1 MRRGTNVLNAEN
13 IRLVHGNIRTG
24 HEAVRGVFL
33 RVQRG
38 ELLGLLGPNGAGK
51 TSLVSVLT
59 GLRLPTSG
67 RVLLD
72 GQPLSANRSDLR
84 ARIGLAPQETALYG
98 ALTGMENMRFFG
110 SLYGLHGESLEL
122 RATHILESLGL
133 LPWAQ
138 RAASTYSGGML
149 RRLNLAVALVHD
161 PEILFLDEPTV
172 GVDPQSRA
180 LLFDRIKALHRE
192 GRTIIYTSHHLEEV
206 EALCPRLAI
215 MDHGQII
222 ACEALNVLLAEQ
234 PGSVSA
240 TCAKVPDTLAQLLA
254 EKTAGH
260 WLNTD
265 DGFVVECLDP
275 AGKATM
281 MVETLLAHGVR
292 PERLVV
298 RPADL
303 QSVFLRL
310 TGRGMRD
317 G

>member
-1 MRRGTNVLNAEN
+1 MRRGAIVLIAEN
-13 IRLVHGNIRTG
+13 IRLVHGNPRSG
-24 HEAVRGVFL
+24 HEAVKGVNL
-33 RVQRG
+33 HVPRG

-67 RVLLD
+67 QVLWD
-72 GQPLSANRSDLR
+72 GQILAAHRSDLR
-84 ARIGLAPQETALYG
+84 GRVGLAPQETALYG

-110 SLYGLHGESLEL
+110 SLYGLYGAVLEE
-122 RATHILESLGL
+122 RATQILNSLGL
-133 LPWAQ
+133 APYAN

-180 LLFDRIKALHRE
+180 LLFDTIQNLNRE
-192 GRTIIYTSHHLEEV
+192 GKTIVYTSHHLEEV

-222 ACEALNVLLAEQ
+222 ACESLNALLAGQ

-240 TCAKVPDTLAQLLA
+240 KCCNVPEDLAKLLAQ
-254 EKTAGH
+254 KTEGLWH
-260 WLNTD
+260 DTQ
-265 DGFVVECLDP
+265 DGFVLECLDP
-275 AGKATM
+275 AGKAIM
-281 MVETLLAHGVR
+281 IVEILLAHGVR

-310 TGRGMRD
+310 TGRGLRD
-317 G
+317 D